1 MDKSKL
7 ALVMQKMKT
16 AEQQRDGYKKQVQ
29 WFRGNA
35 PHIEMPMEIA
45 NLPDGESTSPSGS
58 FASSFATGGSAQVD
72 PAATAAANRRTEELE
87 AVVDKQKQAIEIL
100 KKKRAELEAKL
111 AQGGEGGEDAGGG
124 AREEAQAARLRVPD
138 AERAGIGQRR

>member
-1 MDKSKL
+1 MRLAEEKAEKAEKTCEEQEKMDKSKL

-45 NLPDGESTSPSGS
+45 NLPEGESTFPSGS
-58 FASSFATGGSAQVD
+58 VASMMTGVSARVD
-72 PAATAAANRRTEELE
+72 TAAASRKTEEQE
-87 AVVDKQKQAIEIL
+87 
-100 KKKRAELEAKL
+100 
-111 AQGGEGGEDAGGG
+111 
-124 AREEAQAARLRVPD
+124 RLVIRCWM
-138 AERAGIGQRR
+138 RSKFNFFWRRNFSLSLCGRCLSVGTEKYGHMTNENR